1 MGQNKINKHFIC
13 LLINLGSSSLNSLLE
28 ENLHLVLTALPRIMR
43 TADDDKKIHSL
54 NLALGYLRLLGN
66 RLSNLLNS
74 SSYLKRL
81 SLALVQV

>member
-1 MGQNKINKHFIC
+1 M
-13 LLINLGSSSLNSLLE
+13 
-28 ENLHLVLTALPRIMR
+28 VLTALPRVMR

-66 RLSNLLNS
+66 RLSSLLNS

-81 SLALVQV
+81 SLALVQVWKIGLFCMCITCVVMLYYLW